1 MSILPWGV
9 GSAWGV
15 CRSRLLRWCLVLRIG
30 TRAELKLGEEPACV
44 SILLMLSMR
53 KPVVQELKNAKTT
66 SNRKNAAHLPNEKLI
81 YMSR

>member
-1 MSILPWGV
+1 MSILPWGG
-9 GSAWGV
+9 GSVRGV
-15 CRSRLLRWCLVLRIG
+15 CRSLLLRWCLVLRIG
-30 TRAELKLGEEPACV
+30 TRAELKLGEKPACV
-44 SILLMLSMR
+44 SMLLMLSMR